1 MSRIF
6 TCLYQAAPCWKN
18 SSSTML
24 RNYILLGLSGAFSLF
39 VFLADAQTATL
50 PRVDTSAA
58 SQTRAILP
66 MLTLKDAVKSALD
79 NYGTVR
85 AKTNYVKASQAN
97 VQEAKKEYLPDMFIS
112 AQHDYGTINGIN
124 GPVYGYRGGATAA
137 SGPPMASQN
146 WNAAFGA
153 LYLTDVNWDFFQFGK
168 AKEKT
173 KVAQTIVS
181 RDQEDLNQERFQQSV
196 RVSAAYLSLL
206 AAQRLVI
213 TQQKNLDR
221 AQALFNVV
229 AARVKNQLNPGVDSS
244 LALAEVSNARIS
256 LTNARE
262 YQEEQANQLAIYMGV
277 PPSGFTLDSLFIARI
292 PVALTAAPSSPMNEH
307 PLLKYYLERIKLS
320 NEESNYLKTY
330 NYPSFSVFGV
340 LQDRGSGFDYSY
352 GTQNPDAY
360 TGNYLKGVSFSRG
373 NYLLGVGMIWNL
385 TSPLRV
391 HEQVTSQKWITEG
404 LKDEYNLVNQQ
415 LQAQLVLS
423 DTRIKNAL
431 SNYHEA
437 PIQVKAASDAY
448 TQKSVLYKNG
458 LSTIVDLTTALFTLN
473 RAETDREIA
482 NNNVWQA
489 LLYKAAA
496 SGDFNLFY
504 NEF

>member
-1 MSRIF
+1 
-6 TCLYQAAPCWKN
+6 
-18 SSSTML
+18 ML
-24 RNYILLGLSGAFSLF
+24 RNYSFLGLSVVLHLF
-39 VFLADAQTATL
+39 IVRADAQTLSPAQANAQVL
-50 PRVDTSAA
+50 N
-58 SQTRAILP
+58 
-66 MLTLKDAVKSALD
+66 LKDAVKTALD
-79 NYGTVR
+79 NYGTIR
-85 AKTNYVKASQAN
+85 AKANYVKASQAN
-97 VQEAKKEYLPDMFIS
+97 VLETKREYLPDLNIS
-112 AQHDYGTINGIN
+112 AQHDYGTINGTN
-124 GPVYGYRGGATAA
+124 GPMYGYKGGATAA
-137 SGPPMASQN
+137 SGPAMVGQN
-146 WNAAFGA
+146 WRAAFGA
-153 LYLTDVNWDFFQFGK
+153 LYLTDVNWDFFQFGR

-173 KVAQTIVS
+173 KVAQTILS
-181 RDQEDLNQERFQQSV
+181 RDQEDLNQERFQQSI
-196 RVSAAYLSLL
+196 RVSAAYLDLL

-213 TQQKNLDR
+213 TQQQNLDR

-244 LALAEVSNARIS
+244 LALAEVSNARIA

-262 YQEEQANQLAIYMGV
+262 FQQEQANQLAIYMGV
-277 PPSGFTLDSLFIARI
+277 PPADFELDSVFIQKI
-292 PVALTAAPSSPMNEH
+292 PTAMTAAPTSAMNEH
-307 PLLKYYLERIKLS
+307 PLLRYYQQRIKVS
-320 NEESNYLKTY
+320 DEEANYLKTY
-330 NYPSFSVFGV
+330 NYPTFSLFGV
-340 LQDRGSGFDYSY
+340 LQDRGSGFDYNY
-352 GTQNPDAY
+352 GTQFPDAY

-373 NYLLGVGMIWNL
+373 NYLFGVGMVWNL

-391 HEQVTSQKWITEG
+391 HQQVASQRWISEG

-489 LLYKAAA
+489 LLFKAAA
-496 SGDFNLFY
+496 SGDFSLFF